1 MMRDDV
7 KIWIAIEYARED
19 EAGHR
24 CRGLIRP
31 TKRPPDLILR
41 SVFGLVISEPLT
53 PRGVHPNWFATLP
66 IVAIGG
72 ININNYKKL
81 LLNNA
86 NLLAISG
93 YVWNNKKYKPL
104 ETIEKLK

>member
-53 PRGVHPNWFATLP
+53 PCRVHPDWFATL
-66 IVAIGG
+66 IHVLEECFKVRMIYGLTLDIGIYLHASG
-72 ININNYKKL
+72 AQ
-81 LLNNA
+81 LLNR
-86 NLLAISG
+86 SF
-93 YVWNNKKYKPL
+93 
-104 ETIEKLK
+104 